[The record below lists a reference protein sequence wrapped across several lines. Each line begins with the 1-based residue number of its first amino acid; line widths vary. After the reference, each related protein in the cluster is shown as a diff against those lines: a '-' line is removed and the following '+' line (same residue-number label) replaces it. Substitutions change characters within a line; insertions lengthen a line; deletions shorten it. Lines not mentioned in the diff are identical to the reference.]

1 MSEWIENETGHPT
14 TRLTAHC
21 KGLDLPAWDPRG
33 KRGNAMAYM
42 TSNVG
47 ANHMR
52 ANYKDPT
59 GLPNRSAVDLMG
71 ELVISQHSI
80 VIRDSMILCAFAK
93 GATPDHIMLDAWNAI
108 TGEGC
113 EWSDLM
119 ERAQVQWDTARQ
131 WNVDHWLRQGKDAK
145 QEDLLSW
152 RLRNEPVTSGV
163 ASGMVSFVDESDE
176 EACMA
181 EYYKYRKWSP
191 GGLPIGA

>member
-1 MSEWIENETGHPT
+1 
-14 TRLTAHC
+14 
-21 KGLDLPAWDPRG
+21 
-33 KRGNAMAYM
+33 
-42 TSNVG
+42 
-47 ANHMR
+47 MR

-71 ELVISQHSI
+71 ELVTSQHSI

-113 EWSDLM
+113 TWSDLM

-131 WNVDHWLRQGKDAK
+131 WNVDHWVRQGKDARD
-145 QEDLLSW
+145 EDLLSW

-181 EYYKYRKWSP
+181 AYYEYRNWSP
-191 GGLPIGA
+191 GGLPIGI